1 MQKTPKAP
9 PDSKAAPQSESRRQ
23 LPLFVELSYP
33 RRRPMYDC
41 SVLLQ
46 ALFEVR
52 SRHRNPK
59 PLAKA
64 RENIPLQDDQLDLNL
79 ELVDLDALRA
89 LDSDRLSPEADRAS
103 SR

>member
-64 RENIPLQDDQLDLNL
+64 RDNIPLQDDQLDLGL
-79 ELVDLDALRA
+79 GV
-89 LDSDRLSPEADRAS
+89 S